1 VAVGGVKPLDVI
13 VAGELFVD
21 LIMSGFDFW
30 PQPGREAFAREF
42 HREIGGGA
50 AITACGL
57 AKLGSRTSV
66 LGMVGL
72 DSGAWIVEQLQ
83 RSGVET
89 TDIRFHPTEPTA
101 FTVAATMR
109 QDRAFLTYAGANRGF
124 PAMLMEAGTAHTRH
138 VHLACAPNLDTAA
151 ELVQAIHGK
160 GSTVSLDVGWHE
172 DWLADPRAVALL
184 PFIDVFLPNE
194 AEAARMTGAAEPSG
208 CLRFLE
214 KAGAKCVPLKLGSRG
229 SAILREGEIVFVDA
243 PRVTTVDTTGAGD
256 CFDAGFLQAWLKGR
270 PLASCLKL
278 GNVCGA
284 LSTEAY
290 GGIAGFPDWE
300 RIQSCGK

>member
-1 VAVGGVKPLDVI
+1 MGSVKPFDVI

-30 PQPGREAFAREF
+30 PQPGREAFASEF

-66 LGMVGL
+66 LGIVGL
-72 DSGAWIVEQLQ
+72 DNGAWIIEQLQ
-83 RSGVET
+83 ASGVET
-89 TDIRFHPTEPTA
+89 SDIRFHPTEPTA
-101 FTVAATMR
+101 FTVAATMPR
-109 QDRAFLTYAGANRGF
+109 DRAFLTYAGANRGF
-124 PAMLMEAGTAHTRH
+124 PAMLMEAGTALARH
-138 VHLACAPNLDTAA
+138 VHLACAPNLDTAEA
-151 ELVQAIHGK
+151 LLQAIHSD

-172 DWLADPRAVALL
+172 DWLTDPRAIALL
-184 PFIDVFLPNE
+184 PFIDVFFPNE
-194 AEAARMTGAAEPSG
+194 AEAARMTGDADASG
-208 CLRFLE
+208 CLRALK

-229 SAILREGEIVFVDA
+229 SAVLQEGEIVFVDA
-243 PRVTTVDTTGAGD
+243 PRVTAVDTTGAGD
-256 CFDAGFLQAWLKGR
+256 CFDAGFLHAWMNGQ
-270 PLASCLKL
+270 PLASCLQL
-278 GNVCGA
+278 ANVCGA

-300 RIQSCGK
+300 RIHSCEK